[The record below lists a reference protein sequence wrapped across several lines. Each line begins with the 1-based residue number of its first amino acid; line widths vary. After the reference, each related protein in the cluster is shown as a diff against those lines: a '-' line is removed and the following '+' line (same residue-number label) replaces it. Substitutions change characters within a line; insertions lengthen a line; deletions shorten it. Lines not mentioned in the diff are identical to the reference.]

1 MSRLY
6 LVDDHA
12 IVREGLRGVLEL
24 AGHEVVG
31 EASEPVA
38 ALDGIR
44 RLLPDVVLID
54 VHLGARSGIELLQE
68 IKRREL
74 AVRSIVLSMSS
85 QPRHV
90 ADALR
95 AGAQGYVLK
104 GSPSAEL
111 VAAIEAVT
119 AGRTHLGAE
128 VAQLAVT
135 GLTAQPGDDPVEAL
149 SPRERQ
155 IVMQVVRG
163 KSSAAIAEELHLSP
177 KTVETYRSRLM
188 AKIGVGDTPA
198 LVRWAIRH
206 RLVDVDE

>member
-1 MSRLY
+1 MSKLF

-31 EASEPVA
+31 EAADPVV

-44 RLLPDVVLID
+44 RLAPEVVLVDI
-54 VHLGARSGIELLQE
+54 HLGARSGIDLLQDLR
-68 IKRREL
+68 RREMP
-74 AVRSIVLSMSS
+74 VRSIVLSMSA

-90 ADALR
+90 AEALR

-111 VAAIEAVT
+111 LAAIEAVT
-119 AGRTHLGAE
+119 SGRTHLGAE
-128 VAQLAVT
+128 VAQLAVA

-163 KSSAAIAEELHLSP
+163 RSSAAIAEELHLSP

-188 AKIGVGDTPA
+188 AKIGVADTPA

>member
-1 MSRLY
+1 MTKLY

-24 AGHEVVG
+24 AGHEIVG
-31 EASEPVA
+31 ESGDPVV

-44 RLLPDVVLID
+44 RVAPDIVLVD
-54 VHLGARSGIELLQE
+54 VHLGARSGIDLLQE
-68 IKRREL
+68 LRRREL
-74 AVRSIVLSMSS
+74 PVRSIVLSMSA

-90 ADALR
+90 AEALR
-95 AGAQGYVLK
+95 AGALGYVLK
-104 GSPSAEL
+104 GSPSADL
-111 VAAIEAVT
+111 LAAIDAVA
-119 AGRTHLGAE
+119 AGRTHLGSE

-135 GLTAQPGDDPVEAL
+135 GLTAQPGDDPVAAL

-155 IVMQVVRG
+155 IVVQVVRG
-163 KSSAAIAEELHLSP
+163 RSSAAIAEELHLSP

>member
-1 MSRLY
+1 MSRLF
-6 LVDDHA
+6 LVDDHT

-31 EASEPVA
+31 EAADPVA
-38 ALDGIR
+38 ALDAIR
-44 RLLPDVVLID
+44 RLAPELVLVDI
-54 VHLGARSGIELLQE
+54 HLGSRSGIELLQE
-68 IKRREL
+68 LRRREL
-74 AVRSIVLSMSS
+74 PVRSIVLSMSA

-104 GSPSAEL
+104 GAPSAEL
-111 VAAIEAVT
+111 LAAIDAVT

-163 KSSAAIAEELHLSP
+163 RSSAAIAEELHLSP

-188 AKIGVGDTPA
+188 AKIGVADTPA